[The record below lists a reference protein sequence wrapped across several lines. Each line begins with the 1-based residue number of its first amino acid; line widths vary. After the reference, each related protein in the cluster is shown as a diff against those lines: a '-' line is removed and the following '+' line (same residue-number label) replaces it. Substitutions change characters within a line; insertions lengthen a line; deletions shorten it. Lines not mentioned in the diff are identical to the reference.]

1 MPSAVILLSVDAS
14 QTTRIAESIA
24 DLAGV
29 TEVYSVAGNFDIVA
43 IVRVA
48 TNEELADLVTDRIRP
63 IPGIVN
69 SQTLIAFRTYSPSE
83 VNALFD
89 LG

>member
-14 QTTRIAESIA
+14 RTTRIAETVA
-24 DLAGV
+24 ELPGV

-43 IVRVA
+43 VVRVA
-48 TNEELADLVTDRIRP
+48 TNEDLADLVTDRIRP

-69 SQTLIAFRTYSPSE
+69 SQTLIAFRTFSPSE
-83 VNALFD
+83 VNSLFD
-89 LG
+89 ME